1 MKSVRPP
8 PPTSPPCKSPAR
20 SFRSPTHYPVQP
32 SEYSCP
38 QSTIELY
45 ESSHSYVYNER
56 TTEGILVKKT
66 PFFCSFGAIML
77 SNVVFNISNNLL
89 NVVYSPRC
97 TRECHSDGSLVPVA
111 SLPDGYRPPTKPSQP
126 SHPWHPSHPWYPSQL
141 RHSSHPSSSSSPT
154 YS

>member
-38 QSTIELY
+38 QSTSELY

-66 PFFCSFGAIML
+66 PFFMLFWGYYVIEFGLQHQQQFAKRC
-77 SNVVFNISNNLL
+77 VFSQVYARVPQRWLACASCQPPRRTPSTHEALAALAPLAPLATPALL
-89 NVVYSPRC
+89 AP
-97 TRECHSDGSLVPVA
+97 LKFF
-111 SLPDGYRPPTKPSQP
+111 LP
-126 SHPWHPSHPWYPSQL
+126 HV
-141 RHSSHPSSSSSPT
+141 
-154 YS
+154 